1 MDSKTDGDDD
11 ALDDDDE
18 LDDPLLRLVAA
29 APSVPLGEAAL
40 PPSTVVA
47 QNYVLLRVLGAGA
60 MGVVYEATDR
70 VLSRR
75 VALKVHEIGRSDRAA
90 RLWREARAM
99 ARLSHPNVVTVHEVG
114 VDGSRGFI
122 AMELV
127 EGTNARQWAR
137 AQRRRWRDIVAVYR
151 EAGLG
156 LAAAHDV
163 GLVHRDFKPDNLMI
177 GDDGRVRVADFGLAL
192 EHERGEPSLPH
203 ERDDDRS
210 TRTGAR
216 VGTPAYMAP
225 EQRRGEPADA
235 RTDQFAF
242 CVALHEALHG
252 VRPRAGVRT
261 ADTHEG
267 ASDEVPRWID
277 VELARGLSEDPA
289 ARHAD
294 MRALLRALDPAPRR
308 RRRLALWLAIA
319 GVVVAL
325 GLLRLGGMLS
335 SPSAVV
341 PDCAA
346 SGGGIDDS
354 WSPQRAVAL
363 AERWRRD
370 LPALSEVAQ
379 RTVLPT
385 LDAWREGW
393 RDAAR
398 AACEATRVRGEQSEQ
413 RLDERMDCLGSARH
427 RFDAVIA
434 LLEESQAD
442 AIARADN
449 VLATLP
455 DLAACGRVDLSTE
468 RERLDPV
475 RREAYDR
482 LTGELDHAVAQVAAG
497 RFATGKAELDALVH
511 ELEREG
517 FEGPVI
523 EARRRR
529 GETLLDLGRQSDA
542 VAELVVAHDLALA
555 HGSRDAVAD
564 VMLQLARA
572 IGRTSAGT
580 VEARRWL
587 GSAERLA
594 GELQWS
600 AVRRER
606 LAVAAVEIEFFGND
620 YEQTIELASRQLEH
634 DALDAG
640 DHIRTMSLHG
650 FALERLGR
658 FDEALAVHD
667 RALAYAERERG
678 AEHPSTAMVLGN
690 RIGTLNELSRT
701 DEVARSLARM
711 LAIRI
716 AAFGP
721 DAPVVGEVHR
731 QIGDAAREAGRNDDA
746 IASYDRAE
754 ALHRRAGDD
763 IGLIADLNNG
773 GVARLL
779 GGDIEGARVRYDE
792 ALAAAERV
800 YGASSIR
807 VAHILLNRTDL
818 HGMANDPARAIAELE
833 RAQSILVREVPA
845 DDLGLAVTR
854 TGLATLYARRGQHEA
869 AEPLF
874 REAMRAFEAKLP
886 PRSPKRIGVLDGY
899 AKVLASGGRHDE
911 ALEPARA
918 AARLADEVLSSDH
931 PQRLEAHI
939 ELLRELVA
947 AGRGAEARPEADHV
961 EALAAQ
967 VTTPPPSAGDLPELV
982 RAARGRSGR

>member
-11 ALDDDDE
+11 DELDDGDE
-18 LDDPLLRLVAA
+18 LDDPLLRLLAA
-29 APSVPLGEAAL
+29 APPVPLGEAAL
-40 PPSTVVA
+40 PPSTVVG

-60 MGVVYEATDR
+60 MGVVYEAVDQ

-90 RLWREARAM
+90 RMWREARAM

-127 EGTNARQWAR
+127 EGTNARQWCEAR
-137 AQRRRWRDIVAVYR
+137 PRTWSEILAVYR
-151 EAGLG
+151 AAGAG
-156 LAAAHDV
+156 LAAAHAV

-192 EHERGEPSLPH
+192 ERQRDEPSLRPV
-203 ERDDDRS
+203 RDDDLS
-210 TRTGAR
+210 TRTGVR

-267 ASDEVPRWID
+267 ALDEVPRWVD
-277 VELARGLSEDPA
+277 AELARGLCEDPG

-319 GVVVAL
+319 GGVVAL

-335 SPSAVV
+335 SQNAVV
-341 PDCAA
+341 PSCAA
-346 SGGGIDDS
+346 SGGAIDES
-354 WSPQRAVAL
+354 WSPERAVAL
-363 AERWRRD
+363 AARWRRD
-370 LPALSEVAQ
+370 LPALGEVAE
-379 RTVLPT
+379 RTVLPV
-385 LDAWREGW
+385 LDAWRESW

-434 LLEESQAD
+434 LFEESQAD
-442 AIARADN
+442 ALARADN

-455 DLAACGRVDLSTE
+455 DVAACGRADLSTE

-482 LTGELDHAVAQVAAG
+482 LTGGLDHAVAQVAAG
-497 RFATGKAELDALVH
+497 RFATGKAELDALVP

-555 HGSRDAVAD
+555 HGNRDAVAE

-580 VEARRWL
+580 EEARRWL
-587 GSAERLA
+587 RSAQRLA
-594 GELQWS
+594 VELQWS
-600 AVRRER
+600 AVRREQ
-606 LAVAAVEIEFFGND
+606 LAVAAVEIEFFGNH
-620 YEQTIELASRQLEH
+620 YEQTIELAERELEH
-634 DALDAG
+634 DALDASG
-640 DHIRTMSLHG
+640 RIRTMSLHG

-678 AEHPSTAMVLGN
+678 ADHPSTAMVLGN
-690 RIGTLNELSRT
+690 RISTLGELSRT

-731 QIGDAAREAGRNDDA
+731 QIGDAARAAGRNDDA
-746 IASYDRAE
+746 LASYDRAE

-773 GVARLL
+773 AWVRLV
-779 GGDIEGARVRYDE
+779 GGDIEGARAHYDE
-792 ALAAAERV
+792 ALATAERV

-807 VAHILLNRTDL
+807 VAHILLNRADL
-818 HGMANDPARAIAELE
+818 HGMANDAVRAVAELE
-833 RAQSILVREVPA
+833 RAESILVREVDA
-845 DDLGLAVTR
+845 DDLALAVTR
-854 TGLATLYARRGQHEA
+854 TGLATLYADRGQHEA
-869 AEPLF
+869 AEARF
-874 REAMRAFEAKLP
+874 REAMRAFEVKLP
-886 PRSPKRIGVLDGY
+886 ASSPKRIGVLDGY
-899 AKVLASGGRHDE
+899 AKVLATGGRHED
-911 ALEPARA
+911 ALVPARA

-947 AGRGAEARPEADHV
+947 AHHGAEARLEADHV
-961 EALAAQ
+961 ETLAAQ
-967 VTTPPPSAGDLPELV
+967 VTTPPPVAGDVPELV
-982 RAARGRSGR
+982 RAARARP